1 MKQKNDYEQH
11 LLSNPFDTGV
21 RGDYA
26 QFLLDDGSFEEAL
39 IQFEILQQQSSED
52 VTACMGAVRALN
64 GAGRHDEALKR
75 YAVCRTMV
83 GFEPDETLE
92 ALAQNAVPANSPPA
106 LRVVS
111 GDAGNIVTMP
121 ATPETKIRFTDVIGA
136 DDLKKTIRLKII
148 EPFLNPGL
156 FQRFRKQAGGGILLF
171 GPPGCGK
178 TMMARALANEI
189 NAEFMSVGIS
199 DILNMWRGESEQNL
213 VSVFEK
219 ARSQAPA
226 VLFFDEI
233 DALAFSRSKAHSE
246 STRTV
251 VNEFLAQLDGLGPN
265 NKDVL
270 VLAATNMPWDVDPA
284 MRRPG
289 RFSRQIFVPP
299 PDANGRQ
306 HMFQNK
312 LRGVPQQDLDLGKL
326 AVQTENF
333 SGADI
338 DGLIELATEN
348 ALYDAL
354 DNNNERPLQ
363 QADFNAALQDLVP
376 STLDWLRTARNLIKY
391 GGSDRTYKDVEV
403 YLKNSGG
410 I

>member
-26 QFLLDDGSFEEAL
+26 QFLLDNGSFEEAL
-39 IQFEILQQQSSED
+39 IQFEILQQQSAED
-52 VTACMGAVRALN
+52 VTACLGAARALS

-92 ALAQNAVPANSPPA
+92 ALAQNAVPANSPPT

-111 GDAGNIVTMP
+111 GDAGNIVAMP

-189 NAEFMSVGIS
+189 NAEFISVGIS

-219 ARSQAPA
+219 ARSHAPA

-410 I
+410 F